1 MGLARNGFKLSYG
14 RALGP
19 NLIATNRI
27 AGSLSTFTLLILMV
41 LPVQAAPA
49 LSKGSFAHYALTAD
63 LQASQTCNASSITY
77 NQTACGPYIP
87 TYYVTIYENIPGMCT
102 SSGNFS
108 SACGFSP
115 SYINVGAGY
124 RFVWTN
130 SGQLPHTVTSCST
143 ANAPPAGACPTMN
156 ALSLPS
162 FGSGVLS
169 SGGSFE
175 YTFDQQGSYN
185 YYCAINPWMHGTVV
199 VSGPGPYP
207 QPQPPAP
214 MFDLSGGV
222 GWQVLN
228 IDNTVALLKV
238 SHEIS
243 FTQGPASFSEAG
255 SFEESI
261 DLATRIHESGT
272 LVQLLE
278 TLLRGYA
285 AALPPYY
292 YPSPILLGLRSSES
306 EPMYTFWWVNGPLAD
321 SSPVLILM
329 GYSGVRGSE
338 TLDLGGNIGQR
349 IAWIVASEVSQS
361 FTTKTPYPNATTTAS
376 VDISLRFDFDQKSDL
391 LLKSVFLVQVF
402 ATVVTTYEP
411 GQTLCGIGGCRTVS
425 GSERVIVTQEMT
437 ASASLML
444 QLDDT
449 NIPPDQRTHA
459 QSTGTQS
466 GSTTPPGG
474 TSNPP
479 DSPGLQTSA
488 LLPIGIVSAAALGLV
503 SLGVWVVVRSRRKP
517 LQALD
522 GSTPAL

>member
-1 MGLARNGFKLSYG
+1 MGTILVSASRFASILFTS
-14 RALGP
+14 
-19 NLIATNRI
+19 
-27 AGSLSTFTLLILMV
+27 TLLILLV
-41 LPVQAAPA
+41 LPAQAAPA
-49 LSKGSFAHYALTAD
+49 LSKGSFAHYALAAD
-63 LQASQTCNASSITY
+63 FQASQTCDASVISY
-77 NQTACGPYIP
+77 NQTACGPYVP
-87 TYYVTIYENIPGMCT
+87 TYYATIWENTPGTCT
-102 SSGNFS
+102 SSLNYTT
-108 SACGFSP
+108 ACGFSP
-115 SYINVGAGY
+115 SYFSLGTGY
-124 RFVWTN
+124 RVVWTN
-130 SGQLPHTVTSCST
+130 NGQLPHTVTSCST
-143 ANAPPAGACPTMN
+143 ANGPSPSACPVMN
-156 ALSLPS
+156 QPSLPS
-162 FGSGVLS
+162 FTSQILS
-169 SGGSFE
+169 PGG
-175 YTFDQQGSYN
+175 TFDYSFAQSGTYN
-185 YYCAINPWMHGTVV
+185 YYCAIHPFMHGTVV
-199 VSGPGPYP
+199 ISGPGPSVS
-207 QPQPPAP
+207 QPPAP
-214 MFDLSGGV
+214 MFNVNGGV

-228 IDNTVALLKV
+228 IDNKVALLKV

-272 LVQLLE
+272 LVEIIEALLN
-278 TLLRGYA
+278 GYA
-285 AALPPYY
+285 AAMPPYY
-292 YPSPILLGLRSSES
+292 YPSPVFLGLQSYES
-306 EPMYTFWWVNGPLAD
+306 EHIHTFWWVNGPLTE
-321 SSPVLILM
+321 SSPVLILT

-338 TLDLGGNIGQR
+338 TLDLGGDIGQR
-349 IAWIVASEVSQS
+349 TAWIVASEISQS
-361 FTTKTPYPNATTTAS
+361 FTTKTPYPNATTTGS
-376 VDISLRFDFDQKSDL
+376 VDISLQFDFDQINDL

-411 GQTLCGIGGCRTVS
+411 GQTLCGIGGCRTVT

-488 LLPIGIVSAAALGLV
+488 LLPIGIASAAALGLV
-503 SLGVWVVVRSRRKP
+503 SLGIWVVVRSRRKP